1 MQDFNKQYWEN
12 LYKNDKLGWDI
23 GYISTPI
30 KEYIDQLTDKSLKI
44 LIPGAGNGYEAEY
57 LYKKGFRN
65 TCYLDYSE
73 TAIQN
78 FKKICPNFP
87 ESNIVKKDFFEH
99 KGNYDL
105 IIELTFFTSIIPKK
119 RDILA
124 KKIFDLLK
132 TGGKY
137 TGVFFSHEFDCDHPP
152 YGAVKETYIE
162 FIKGLF
168 TIKTFETSY
177 NSIKPRAGREL
188 FFIFQ
193 KTKQCLSQ

>member
-1 MQDFNKQYWEN
+1 MDFSQTYWEN
-12 LYKNDKLGWDI
+12 LYKTKKTSWDI
-23 GYISTPI
+23 GYICTPI

-99 KGNYDL
+99 KGTYDL
-105 IIELTFFTSIIPKK
+105 IIELTFFTSIIPER

-124 KKIFDLLK
+124 KKMFDLLK

-137 TGVFFSHEFDCDHPP
+137 IGVFFCHKFGCDNPP
-152 YGAVKETYIE
+152 YGAIKETYIE
-162 FIKGLF
+162 LIKDLF
-168 TIKTFETSY
+168 EIKTFETAY

-193 KTKQCLSQ
+193 KT